1 MSNRYFTSR
10 RQNPSAKSLP
20 FYHLVDPNGLLADIA
35 VGDLIHSEENDVKH
49 FEWYLDE
56 ENQEK

>member
-1 MSNRYFTSR
+1 
-10 RQNPSAKSLP
+10 
-20 FYHLVDPNGLLADIA
+20 LVDLNGLLVDIA